1 MASKIEGLPPI
12 SRKLAEMFET
22 GNMDINER
30 ATNGD
35 GMTDGQILQGE
46 LTFINQAYAAA
57 IVRLEIKLDKL
68 AELCGYDIQLVADDE
83 T

>member
-1 MASKIEGLPPI
+1 MASKLEGLPPI

-22 GNMDINER
+22 GNMDIAER
-30 ATNGD
+30 MTEGD
-35 GMTDGQILQGE
+35 MTDGQILQGE

-83 T
+83 M

>member
-1 MASKIEGLPPI
+1 MTSKLEGLPPI

-22 GNMDINER
+22 GNMDIIER
-30 ATNGD
+30 QAAGED
-35 GMTDGQILQGE
+35 MTDGQILQGE